1 LTAEILGER
10 RIEVY
15 VGSWRLLPSR
25 GGLFEVTVNG
35 VLIYSKLATGRHAEA
50 DEIREAILKRLAEIR
65 PPRPIAE

>member
-50 DEIREAILKRLAEIR
+50 GEIREAILKRLAEIR